1 MTWPETA
8 QTLVRDPR
16 PDTDE
21 ASVVTPPPR
30 FARWAITR
38 GQLFVLLAIFLPAVA
53 SILAP
58 VITGDI
64 AYQVQA
70 GRLMVE
76 SGTIVDTDPFTFTVA
91 GEPWVNQQWGASI
104 VFAAVFDAGGWVG
117 LLLLRALLIG
127 LTFGLVFLACRASG
141 AGQVIAA
148 LVTLGSFVVAA
159 TNLALRSQTFGVLC
173 FAAVVAILA
182 WRRKHPLLL
191 WLIPL
196 AMVAWANTHGSF
208 FVGWAAI
215 GLAALEDLVART
227 RLAAVTISV
236 GVLSVLV
243 TLLHPWG
250 VDMWAYVI
258 ELSSN
263 PLVSSLVTEWQAP
276 TLQTP
281 TGVFFFASVAVVLTL
296 LLYRGRAISWLQV
309 LWLAGLALLG
319 LMAVRNSIWWAI
331 GSAPI
336 VAVLVDGL
344 VIRGR
349 RLGDAAID
357 RPRGIGYS
365 TIALT
370 AGVLAI
376 AALPTWEPVDPLYGP
391 RDVVR
396 YAPPGVTETLRAEA
410 TADDRLFAEQRWGS
424 WLELA
429 VPGVPVMVDTRIELF
444 DADIWGDYLHVIGG
458 RADWADILDRW
469 GVTLVAIS
477 AADGQLRPFI
487 EADPGW
493 ERRFEDGEGV
503 VYRRSES
510 RTP

>member
-1 MTWPETA
+1 MVQPETA
-8 QTLVRDPR
+8 GASARAQRHDPVDVSDSIAPR
-16 PDTDE
+16 
-21 ASVVTPPPR
+21 AS
-30 FARWAITR
+30 RWAITR
-38 GQLFVLLAIFLPAVA
+38 GQLFMLLAVFLPAVA
-53 SILAP
+53 SMLAP

-70 GRLMVE
+70 GRLMFE
-76 SGTIVDTDPFTFTVA
+76 AGAIVDTDPFTFTVM

-104 VFAAVFDAGGWVG
+104 VFAAVFDAGGWAA

-127 LTFGLVFLACRASG
+127 LTFALVFVACRAGG

-173 FAAVVAILA
+173 FAAVIAILA
-182 WRRKHPLLL
+182 WRRRHPWLL

-196 AMVAWANTHGSF
+196 VMVGWANTHGSF

-215 GLAALEDLVART
+215 GLAAMEDLVARR

-250 VDMWAYVI
+250 VEMWAYVV

-263 PLVSSLVTEWQAP
+263 SLIASLVTEWQAP

-281 TGVFFFASVAVVLTL
+281 TGIFFFASLAVVLGL
-296 LLYRGRAISWLQV
+296 LLYRGRVISWLQV

-331 GSAPI
+331 GAAPV
-336 VAVLVDGL
+336 VAILVDGL
-344 VIRGR
+344 VVRGH
-349 RLGDAAID
+349 RLGVPSLD
-357 RPRGIGYS
+357 RARGVGY
-365 TIALT
+365 TAIAL
-370 AGVLAI
+370 
-376 AALPTWEPVDPLYGP
+376 AAFAVALVSLPLWKPIDPLYGP
-391 RDVVR
+391 QDVVR
-396 YAPPGVTETLRAEA
+396 YAPRGVTETLLAEA
-410 TADDRLFAEQRWGS
+410 SVDDRLFAEQKWGS
-424 WLELA
+424 WFELA

-477 AADGQLRPFI
+477 ATDEQLRPFI
-487 EADPGW
+487 ETDPGW
-493 ERRFEDGEGV
+493 ERRFEDREGV
-503 VYRRSES
+503 VYRR
-510 RTP
+510 R